1 MENTLLVGLSRQVAL
16 RRELDVVAN
25 NVANL
30 NTNGFKADG
39 VVFREYLMPVA
50 RANNFQTPDRRLS
63 FVHDRATFLDLGQ
76 GAIQQTGNPL
86 DVAID
91 GNAFLAIQTP
101 RGERYTRNGA
111 LQINATGELVTSEGY
126 QVLGD
131 NGPIRLQSGD
141 KGISISRDGT
151 VSVQEGANT
160 RTDSARGKIRM
171 VTFAAPQRLEKD
183 SSSTFM
189 APGQQAQ
196 AAPLTMGLVQGA
208 LEKSNVHGVVEMTRL
223 IELTRSYTNIASLI
237 DKQGELR
244 RTAIERLADVPA

>member
-1 MENTLLVGLSRQVAL
+1 
-16 RRELDVVAN
+16 VAN

-63 FVHDRATFLDLGQ
+63 FVHDRATFLNLSQ
-76 GAIQQTGNPL
+76 GAIQLTGNPL

-111 LQINATGELVTSEGY
+111 LQINATGELVTSEGH

-131 NGPIRLQSGD
+131 NGPIRFQSGD

-151 VSVQEGANT
+151 VSVQEGDNT
-160 RTDSARGKIRM
+160 TIDSARGKIRL
-171 VTFAAPQRLEKD
+171 VAFAQPQLLEKD
-183 SSSTFM
+183 SSSSFT

-196 AAPLTMGLVQGA
+196 PAPLTVGLTQGA
-208 LEKSNVHGVVEMTRL
+208 IEKSNVHGVVEMTRL
-223 IELTRSYTNIASLI
+223 IDITRSYTNISTLLE
-237 DKQGELR
+237 KQGELR